1 MSGALMG
8 KICGCS
14 GLTGGQYLSVSQLR
28 TLRRWRPRAR
38 VIFQVLHLNIKL
50 SSFISNLPI
59 VNKITLYFCKKKN
72 KQTSFILERISTTG
86 TICPKFL

>member
-59 VNKITLYFCKKKN
+59 VNNFYIKKN
-72 KQTSFILERISTTG
+72 PEKSFILERISTTG